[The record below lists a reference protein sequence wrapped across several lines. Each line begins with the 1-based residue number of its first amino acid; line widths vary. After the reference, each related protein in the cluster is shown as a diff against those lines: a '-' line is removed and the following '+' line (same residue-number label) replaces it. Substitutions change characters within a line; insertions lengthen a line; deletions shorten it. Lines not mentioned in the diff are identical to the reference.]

1 MLYYT
6 KSERKQKNNM
16 PTNNNQYE
24 KAVIKELDGI
34 SELLRDLFILE
45 ATKAGVP
52 NKDIREILGIDL
64 NRVTRISK
72 HIKSSKNK

>member
-1 MLYYT
+1 
-6 KSERKQKNNM
+6 M